1 MKRVPLIPKEVYSL
15 VERKRRARWVAEKRA
30 MLKLQDA
37 QAAAFSLG
45 SPGAGGSGGRSGPGD
60 RVGKLA
66 LRVVE
71 AEDNLETAR
80 KWENVWRM
88 MDRAFPFET
97 TKEGF
102 TAGLLYDNSVPFQEI
117 AAACGVSKQLA
128 MRWRDNWVCH
138 AALFAAGEGL
148 IQIREAEG

>member
-1 MKRVPLIPKEVYSL
+1 MPLIPKEIYSL
-15 VERKRRARWVAEKRA
+15 VERKRRCRWVAEKRA

-66 LRVVE
+66 LAVAE
-71 AEDNLETAR
+71 AQEKLDNAR
-80 KWENVWRM
+80 AWEEIWRM
-88 MDRAFPFET
+88 MDRLFPFDRT
-97 TKEGF
+97 QEGRV
-102 TAGLLYDNSVPFQEI
+102 AGFLYDNGMTDKEI
-117 AAACGVSKQLA
+117 ANVCRCSTSAVYRA
-128 MRWRDNWVCH
+128 RDNWVCH

-148 IQIREAEG
+148 IQIRERGK

>member
-1 MKRVPLIPKEVYSL
+1 MPLIPKEVYSL

-30 MLKLQDA
+30 MLKLQEA

-45 SPGAGGSGGRSGPGD
+45 SPGAGGAGGRSGPGD

-80 KWENVWRM
+80 KWENVWRL
-88 MDRAFPFET
+88 MDRVFPFDK
-97 TKEGF
+97 TKEGYI
-102 TAGLLYDNSVPFQEI
+102 AGLLYDNGMTDKEI
-117 AAACGVSKQLA
+117 ANVCRCSTSAVYRL
-128 MRWRDNWVCH
+128 RDNWVCH
-138 AALFAAGEGL
+138 AAMIAVGEGL
-148 IQIREAEG
+148 ITIREAEG